1 MKFIVNLLIT
11 NTLMYKEDSITL
23 DDLKQG
29 SESAFKQIYIENREK
44 FINFGRRYS
53 LSEDELVEVY
63 QDTYIAFYDNIM
75 SGKIKAFTNS
85 ISTYLFSIGKYLI
98 FQKMKAN
105 KKTVNPDYDLQI
117 VRDNEVDVT
126 ILDLDNEG
134 LTEEQQLL
142 YSNFDDLGKQ
152 CKELL
157 TLFYYRG
164 YTIKDI
170 LELGNYNSE
179 NVIKSAKSRCL
190 KTLKN
195 RIKATIIP

>member
-1 MKFIVNLLIT
+1 
-11 NTLMYKEDSITL
+11 MYKDSNITL

-29 SESAFKQIYIENREK
+29 SEQAFKQVYLENREK
-44 FINFGRRYS
+44 FINFARRYS
-53 LSEDELVEVY
+53 LSEDELTEVY

-75 SGKIKAFTNS
+75 NGKIKTFTCS

-98 FQKMKAN
+98 FQKVKTSQ
-105 KKTVNPDYDLQI
+105 KTVNPDYDLQI
-117 VRDNEVDVT
+117 VRDNEVDVDT
-126 ILDLDNEG
+126 LDIENDE

-142 YSNFDDLGKQ
+142 KANFGTLGKQ
-152 CKELL
+152 CQELL

-179 NVIKSAKSRCL
+179 NVVKSAKSRCL
-190 KTLKN
+190 KTLKE
-195 RIKATIIP
+195 RIKATTP